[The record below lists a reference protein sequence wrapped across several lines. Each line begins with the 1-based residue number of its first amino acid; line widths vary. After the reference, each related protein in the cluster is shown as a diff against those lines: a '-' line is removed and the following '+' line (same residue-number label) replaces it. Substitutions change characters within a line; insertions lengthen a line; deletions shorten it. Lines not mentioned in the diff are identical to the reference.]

1 MWVLHEGW
9 TVWTYA
15 HTHFDKCILT
25 CQTLSDLI
33 LWQTAIVPFRNEN
46 K

>member
-1 MWVLHEGW
+1 MKGGQCGHIH
-9 TVWTYA
+9 A